1 MCHGEQGLLFLVVP
15 EFLAVVAS
23 LVVDG
28 AQAPGYAGSVAVGRG
43 LSCSMTRG
51 SSQPRLRTRVPL
63 HWQAD
68 SCPL

>member
-1 MCHGEQGLLFLVVP
+1 MVP

-28 AQAPGYAGSVAVGRG
+28 AQAPGYAGSVAVGHG

-51 SSQPRLRTRVPL
+51 YFGDHGHTLSWHHFLGYL
-63 HWQAD
+63 
-68 SCPL
+68 